1 MLTCA
6 ICLIVGIIIACY
18 TGYLINSYQYSTSTV
33 FLLIASCASII
44 LNAIN
49 IFLLMV
55 FPV

>member
-1 MLTCA
+1 MLACA

-33 FLLIASCASII
+33 FLLVASCASII
-44 LNAIN
+44 LSAIN

>member
-1 MLTCA
+1 MLACV
-6 ICLIVGIIIACY
+6 ICLIIGVIIAYY
-18 TGYLINSYQYSTSTV
+18 TGYLINSYQYSTSIV

-44 LNAIN
+44 LSAIN